1 MEAKNMNHK
10 TLDAKFTAGDGI
22 TKFTATI
29 TTSSIDRDGEVVVP
43 GGMNSKQFEQNPVLL
58 YAHDPA
64 KHIGKMTAL
73 RRGESVIDADFALVP
88 RPESHEGEWFPDT
101 VGALMRF
108 GALKGVSIGFA
119 PMAGGMRQAT
129 KGDKDKYG
137 VGVARVYSKWNL
149 IEVSVVSVPANQE
162 ALINAVSKGIV
173 TTESLKALGC
183 EVQAK
188 NCGTGGD
195 GFEPGN
201 DCASGGGGGGGGGGG
216 SSSQKPS
223 APKLNNTQRVRGKP
237 PAPGLDAPKSHDF
250 QLPKT
255 PGRINEDQFRDSLG
269 AMGYTEV
276 ARRQSLDRNV
286 PTKVTIRD
294 QSGHDV
300 EMPMHDLVRSIY
312 ANHTDPDTSAI
323 NVPARRPRKHVIS
336 IQMPSVAHDEI
347 IDIARREVAKMRGHF
362 KV

>member
-64 KHIGKMTAL
+64 KPIGKMTAL

-149 IEVSVVSVPANQE
+149 MEVSVVSVPANQD
-162 ALINAVSKGIV
+162 ALILAVTKGIV
-173 TTESLKALGC
+173 TASSLKAFG
-183 EVQAK
+183 VIA
-188 NCGTGGD
+188 T
-195 GFEPGN
+195 EP
-201 DCASGGGGGGGGGGG
+201 
-216 SSSQKPS
+216 
-223 APKLNNTQRVRGKP
+223 
-237 PAPGLDAPKSHDF
+237 
-250 QLPKT
+250 
-255 PGRINEDQFRDSLG
+255 
-269 AMGYTEV
+269 AM
-276 ARRQSLDRNV
+276 
-286 PTKVTIRD
+286 I
-294 QSGHDV
+294 
-300 EMPMHDLVRSIY
+300 VRSCPSQS
-312 ANHTDPDTSAI
+312 HR
-323 NVPARRPRKHVIS
+323 VVIS
-336 IQMPSVAHDEI
+336 MPSVAHDEI